1 MYNLTKKTF
10 LITLIFPLI
19 TFVYAQDSTDFIMKG
34 NEAFSN
40 FDNEA
45 ALNYYSKALE
55 KDSGN
60 YEAAWKLSRAYVDV
74 GETFKDKDTRKK
86 YYKKG
91 EVYARRAVDIDSSGS
106 KGHLYLSISLGRV
119 ALDAGKKEQVRLS
132 KEIKIEVDKALEL
145 DPNDDIALHV
155 LGRWHRKMATLG
167 WIQRKF
173 ANIFLGGVPKDASVE
188 ESAKCFEKAIEI
200 NPGHINHYLELGI
213 TYEEL
218 DRKDDAIK
226 QYEALLKLPK
236 KDSDDDK
243 YKEEAKIR
251 LEKIKK

>member
-1 MYNLTKKTF
+1 MYNSFKMNFIAVLVLTSF
-10 LITLIFPLI
+10 TLLF
-19 TFVYAQDSTDFIMKG
+19 AQDSTDYIARG
-34 NEAFSN
+34 NAAFLD
-40 FDNEA
+40 FDNVS
-45 ALNYYSKALE
+45 ALKYYSKAF
-55 KDSGN
+55 DVDTTN
-60 YEAAWKLSRAYVDV
+60 YEAAWKISRAYVDI
-74 GETFKDKDTRKK
+74 GETFEDKETRKEH
-86 YYKKG
+86 YKKG
-91 EVYARRAVDIDSSGS
+91 EDFARKAVKIYPEGS

-200 NPGHINHYLELGI
+200 NPEHINHYLELGI

-218 DRKDDAIK
+218 KRKDDAIK
-226 QYEALLKLPK
+226 QYETLLNLPK